1 MAFSKWSLRAV
12 CNRSLLP
19 RKQISKKALLR
30 SALDS
35 GPVSS
40 MGQAFRGNDGSTSK
54 ESWRSRHARIVWP
67 LVCGSAL
74 LLLAAC
80 SVTVRPGAPSAAPPV
95 ESQAPLLATATAV
108 APTAPDMLERLA
120 RECRRYGNCEEPTN
134 WDAIVL
140 ALEQRPLQ
148 LPALKPDAACP
159 EPFIRSVEGYD
170 FEVIGEGPVYSL
182 FYLLLIRADG
192 MYNAYEQD
200 GWYWNKVVW
209 ARDPQYTGPVVIRG
223 RQLDGPATLRFQ
235 WIREGD
241 PSPELAR
248 SSLHVPPYSPESS
261 RLTGGSGWWEEIM
274 TYVVVRA
281 PGCYGVQI
289 DGVGFSTTIVFAVP
303 AP

>member
-1 MAFSKWSLRAV
+1 MVIASRLQPLVTSAKADFQDGFAAQSTRF
-12 CNRSLLP
+12 RP
-19 RKQISKKALLR
+19 RIKL
-30 SALDS
+30 
-35 GPVSS
+35 
-40 MGQAFRGNDGSTSK
+40 GQAFRGMTDQRPK
-54 ESWRSRHARIVWP
+54 ESLAIPSTHASYGP
-67 LVCGSAL
+67 LASDCGAFTL

-148 LPALKPDAACP
+148 LPDLDEGDACP
-159 EPFIRSVEGYD
+159 EPLIRSVEGYLYQ
-170 FEVIGEGPVYSL
+170 VMGEGPVYGL
-182 FYLLLIRADG
+182 PYLSVVSVNWSAL
-192 MYNAYEQD
+192 YTHD

-209 ARDPQYTGPVVIRG
+209 TRDPQYTGPIVIRG
-223 RQLDGPATLRFQ
+223 RQLNGPATLRFQ
-235 WIREGD
+235 WIREGN
-241 PSPELAR
+241 PSPELAH
-248 SSLHVPPYSPESS
+248 SSLHVPAYTTGN
-261 RLTGGSGWWEEIM
+261 RLDTRGSGWWEEFM

>member
-19 RKQISKKALLR
+19 RKQISKMALLR
-30 SALDS
+30 RALDS

-140 ALEQRPLQ
+140 ALEQRLLQ
-148 LPALKPDAACP
+148 LPDLDEGDACP
-159 EPFIRSVEGYD
+159 EPLIRSVEGYLY
-170 FEVIGEGPVYSL
+170 EVIGEGPVYAL
-182 FYLLLIRADG
+182 FYLLIVSANG
-192 MYNAYEQD
+192 NVNYAHD
-200 GWYWNKVVW
+200 GWHWNKVVW
-209 ARDPQYTGPVVIRG
+209 TRDPQYTGPIVIPG
-223 RQLDGPATLRFQ
+223 RQLNGPATLRFQ
-235 WIREGD
+235 WIREGN
-241 PSPELAR
+241 PSPELAH
-248 SSLHVPPYSPESS
+248 SSLHVPAYTTGN
-261 RLTGGSGWWEEIM
+261 RLDTRGSGWWEEFM